1 MLSDRFAVE
10 FIYIITQSVVDPAFQ
25 MPVNVGDSTNKKVS
39 MFRTHLEVKGRV
51 HVVKSLALFKGKVLK
66 EC

>member
-10 FIYIITQSVVDPAFQ
+10 FIYIITQRVVDPAFQ
-25 MPVNVGDSTNKKVS
+25 MPVNVADTAQKKLN

-51 HVVKSLALFKGKVLK
+51 HVIKSLALFKGKVLK